1 MMNYRRMSACVRLLT
16 IPVLC
21 ACALGGASS
30 AGAQSDQG
38 SGGLQP
44 PAAAPNAVPATPS
57 QAAVNDA
64 QASQTTPPGATNPEY
79 QETTPTTTTTAP
91 TDTTPTTTTEPTG
104 TGTTPDTSGQQPSGA
119 GNAPSA
125 AAPSSGVRA
134 LASTGL
140 SLWLVA
146 GLGSGLCALG
156 VALRLR
162 TKPADGARG

>member
-1 MMNYRRMSACVRLLT
+1 MMNSRRMSACVRLLT
-16 IPVLC
+16 ITALC
-21 ACALGGASS
+21 AFALTGASS
-30 AGAQSDQG
+30 AGAQSDQA
-38 SGGLQP
+38 SGGLQSL
-44 PAAAPNAVPATPS
+44 AAAPNAAPATPS
-57 QAAVNDA
+57 QAAVNNA

-91 TDTTPTTTTEPTG
+91 TTDTTPTTTEPTG
-104 TGTTPDTSGQQPSGA
+104 TGTTPDTSGQQPAGT
-119 GNAPSA
+119 GNAPSR

-146 GLGSGLCALG
+146 GLGSALCALG

-162 TKPADGARG
+162 TKPADGSRG